1 MANRK
6 LEKVTIEIE
15 EETAQLNSYMDA
27 LKDERDPYMRNLIM
41 EDIMRMRNGLH
52 KLIQTAK
59 ALA

>member
-27 LKDERDPYMRNLIM
+27 LKDEKDGYMRNLIM
-41 EDIMRMRNGLH
+41 EDIMRMRNRLH
-52 KLIQTAK
+52 KLIQTAQ